1 MRQSKIGDPVLTMLC
16 QTKVWIPC
24 EKEVIKMTQP
34 QLREMIL
41 KELPMLIQSD
51 TAFREAVLDISRGQF
66 ANRVQTGERFDHV
79 MARLDRSM
87 EKWDEN
93 HKALIKLTA
102 TVEKLSTR
110 LDQKIE
116 EDRQKWEEHHQEHLE
131 MMKSFQSME
140 KRLSQVEKRLDQ
152 KIEEDRQKWAENQ
165 RQWAEK
171 RDEDRQKWAENQK
184 RWEENQRQWA
194 EKREEDRQKWK
205 EQQQLWANNQKA
217 LRKLDTRIM
226 AMGARWGRDS
236 EDSFRNG
243 LAAILRDFPGVQV
256 LHVDER
262 DEEGIVHGHPAQVE
276 LDLIIKNGV
285 LMIGELKS
293 GVSQGDVSTFQRK
306 IHFYEQKHNRQ
317 ATRKLIISP
326 MVDDRALVLAK
337 VFGIEVYSFAEDVD
351 LSLNS

>member
-116 EDRQKWEEHHQEHLE
+116 EDRQKW
-131 MMKSFQSME
+131 
-140 KRLSQVEKRLDQ
+140 
-152 KIEEDRQKWAENQ
+152 AENQ
-165 RQWAEK
+165 RRWAEK